1 MHSDVENR
9 AAARAVGETP
19 RAAGKADHP
28 SREQLTKLS
37 LRSESV
43 VMRATS
49 IGDNASAGFNSHI

>member
-1 MHSDVENR
+1 MHSDVEIR
-9 AAARAVGETP
+9 AAARAVGEAP
-19 RAAGKADHP
+19 RAACKADHP
-28 SREQLTKLS
+28 GREQLTTLS